1 MADGNMMNLTI
12 AQQAWLEQ
20 ARAQVGP
27 DVPDAVLLRI
37 IDTRG
42 TSVAVS
48 EVQFLPEMQ
57 AYSASGTL
65 APVGNSV
72 HFVPISQMSFGTAGD
87 DLPELSF
94 GEGGDLV
101 YNSDLTLISGAGFG
115 VGVRPTGPAID
126 FGYPGVGLRPTGP
139 ADSVTIANPVSAV
152 LHVGDDDAFW
162 TPACR
167 TTGPKTRSGMTGRRC

>member
-1 MADGNMMNLTI
+1 MNLTI

-87 DLPELSF
+87 DLPEF
-94 GEGGDLV
+94 GFGPGGDLV
-101 YNSDLTLISGAGFG
+101 YNSDLTRIGGLGFG
-115 VGVRPTGPAID
+115 YGQ
-126 FGYPGVGLRPTGP
+126 RPTGP